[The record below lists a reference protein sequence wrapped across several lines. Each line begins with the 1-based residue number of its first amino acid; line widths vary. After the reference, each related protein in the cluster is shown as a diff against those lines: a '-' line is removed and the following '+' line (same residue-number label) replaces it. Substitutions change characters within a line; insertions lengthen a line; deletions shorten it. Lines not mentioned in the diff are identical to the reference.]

1 MILPHARDLDFDELM
16 EMLYSEIL
24 AFGYLP
30 LINQIKKQEEYSYR
44 FLISTVL
51 SSRTKDEVTAQAT
64 ERLFRRAP
72 DPVSLSRM
80 TEEEIISLIYP
91 VGFYRIKAKNIK
103 NIANILI
110 KEYHGIVP
118 DNISDLLKLPGVGRK
133 TASLVLGIAFNIDT
147 ITVDTHVHRI
157 SNRIGIV
164 KTSTPIET
172 EQDLMKLLPQKYW
185 ISFNTYLVAHGQKI
199 CKPRSPWCSR
209 CKIISFC
216 QQRGVVKCRQLND
229 QAI

>member
-1 MILPHARDLDFDELM
+1 MILPHNPNFNFDELM
-16 EMLYSEIL
+16 ETLSSEIL
-24 AFGYLP
+24 DFNYLP

-44 FLISTVL
+44 VLISTVL

-72 DPVSLSRM
+72 HLVSLSRL
-80 TEEEIISLIYP
+80 TEKEIINLIYP

-103 NIANILI
+103 NIAHILI
-110 KEYHGIVP
+110 KDYNGSVP
-118 DNISDLLKLPGVGRK
+118 DNISDLVKLPGVGRK
-133 TASLVLGIAFNIDT
+133 TANLVLGIAFNIDA

-157 SNRIGIV
+157 SNRIGLV
-164 KTSTPIET
+164 KTNTPAET
-172 EQDLMKLLPQKYW
+172 EQDLMKILPKKYW

-199 CKPRSPWCSR
+199 YKPISPWCSR

-216 QQRGVVKCRQLND
+216 QQFGVVKYR
-229 QAI
+229 